1 MRTKNPLVIL
11 LLLASVLF
19 SVKTMAQ
26 QQERGFFRK
35 HLQFQV
41 GLNATDFAKQFIV
54 LNSTNTA
61 SNTPYLLNTKIFY
74 GRDVGSSF
82 LYGVR
87 AGIGYNDIRTASKST
102 TSSTERVTESTTIST
117 RCGIEIQQILTKR
130 FVIYYGLD
138 YIWGKSNSETLNS
151 ASGTFGSYFKTT
163 NGTKTTGAGPVLGVQ
178 FNINKHL
185 TIGTEMTWYY
195 QITKGG
201 DKSESNF
208 SGSGTPS
215 STITENSINNRSASI
230 NPPTFINV
238 NFIF

>member
-1 MRTKNPLVIL
+1 MRTKYPLVIL

-35 HLQFQV
+35 HMQFQV

-54 LNSTNTA
+54 LNSTNST

-82 LYGVR
+82 LYGIR
-87 AGIGYNDIRTASKST
+87 AGIGYNDSRTSSKST
-102 TSSTERVTESTTIST
+102 SSSVERVTENTSINT
-117 RCGIEIQQILTKR
+117 RYGIEIQQILTKR
-130 FVIYYGLD
+130 IILYYGVD
-138 YIWGKSNSETLNS
+138 YIWGKANSETITNS
-151 ASGTFGSYFKTT
+151 GGIFGSYSKTT
-163 NGTKTTGAGPVLGVQ
+163 SGTKTTGAGPVLGVQ
-178 FNINKHL
+178 FNLNQHV
-185 TIGTEMTWYY
+185 TIGTEMSWYY
-195 QITKGG
+195 QITQGG
-201 DKSESNF
+201 DKSENNF
-208 SGSGTPS
+208 SGSGS
-215 STITENSINNRSASI
+215 SGLTITENSVLNRSASI